1 MGFTGEK
8 ENINEEY
15 SSGVSDRHPSSD
27 PFESKKEHVTH
38 TPEKA
43 LGLGIVDPY
52 VCLCELLPSCDSSRL
67 MTFQPCAPEP
77 DLWLGEFPS

>member
-1 MGFTGEK
+1 MR
-8 ENINEEY
+8 N

-52 VCLCELLPSCDSSRL
+52 VCLCELLPSCDI
-67 MTFQPCAPEP
+67 QPCAP
-77 DLWLGEFPS
+77 DLWRGEFPS

>member
-43 LGLGIVDPY
+43 LG
-52 VCLCELLPSCDSSRL
+52 SRH
-67 MTFQPCAPEP
+67 
-77 DLWLGEFPS
+77 S